1 MGHMRFLSC
10 RQPAEKCGNVI
21 LQLLSGVYKLQT
33 IFCVPLLK

>member
-1 MGHMRFLSC
+1 MGHMRFLSY